1 MTTGDRLTAAIW
13 TPPGRGAVAT
23 VRVCG
28 DLRSL
33 SVRTS
38 AYWRATNGRRM
49 SELPAEQMCFGRW
62 GRDTFEDVVLCRWDD
77 WTCEVHCHGG
87 SSAVR
92 RIVDDLIN
100 CGCAETDWRKQ
111 GRDDFLDSEF
121 ADVLSRAVT
130 LRAAGWVVN
139 QAGRMSRELSRL
151 EQIRLVDPDAVQRDV
166 DRHLSWSRFGRH
178 LTCPWSVVVVGRPN
192 VGKSSLINAL
202 VGYERSIVFDQPG
215 TTRDIVTA
223 ETVWDGW
230 AFRLSDTAG
239 DRNSTDA
246 LEATG
251 IARARAELSTA
262 DLTLLVLDMSEPPQP
277 DDLRLLSERPEA
289 LLVAHKMDLPDQ
301 WGQLR
306 PSHALAAS
314 SREKSGLNE
323 LAEAIVRRLVPNLPP
338 SEAVVPLTE
347 RQTETLRQ
355 LR

>member
-1 MTTGDRLTAAIW
+1 MTTDRLTAAIW

-33 SVRTS
+33 AARTS
-38 AYWRATNGRRM
+38 TCWRAANGRSL
-49 SELPAEQMCFGRW
+49 SELPAGQMCFGRW
-62 GRDTFEDVVLCRWDD
+62 GRDTSEDVVVCRWDD
-77 WTCEVHCHGG
+77 WTCEVHGHGG

-92 RIVDDLIN
+92 RIVEDLID
-100 CGCAETDWRKQ
+100 CGCAETDWQAQ
-111 GRDDFLDSEF
+111 GRSDFLDPEF
-121 ADVLSRAVT
+121 SGVLSRAVT
-130 LRAAGWVVN
+130 LRAAGWIVN
-139 QAGRMSRELSRL
+139 QAGRMSRELARL
-151 EQIRLVDPDAVQRDV
+151 EQLCVVDPVAAQRDV
-166 DRHLSWSRFGRH
+166 DRHLSWSSFGRH
-178 LTCPWSVVVVGRPN
+178 LTRLWSVVVVGRPN

-239 DRNSTDA
+239 DRDSTDV

-251 IARARAELSTA
+251 IARARAELSAA

-289 LLVAHKMDLPDQ
+289 LLVAHKLDLPNQ

-306 PSHALAAS
+306 PSHAMAVS
-314 SREKSGLNE
+314 SREKTGLSE
-323 LAEAIVRRLVPNLPP
+323 LAEAIVRRLVPNLPAAD
-338 SEAVVPLTE
+338 AVVPLTE
-347 RQTETLRQ
+347 RQVEALRN